1 MFLLHRFARDIA
13 PESTERISCSEL
25 LDVFDAP
32 HEHGKASEYDR
43 INPFLS

>member
-13 PESTERISCSEL
+13 PESAERINCSEL
-25 LDVFDAP
+25 LEVFDAP
-32 HEHGKASEYDR
+32 HEHGKASEYDF